1 MSTAQEIKTRA
12 VNLTDEE
19 IDAIR
24 ASIGAAACEFGPD
37 PLELGIEKLSASRDA
52 VWQSEPPTEDG
63 AYWWWEHETHEPR
76 IVHVVKTPDP
86 TIRAVRSGTWVLF
99 LLPKWN
105 RGQWWPIPIVMP
117 PI

>member
-1 MSTAQEIKTRA
+1 MNMRA

-19 IDAIR
+19 IDEIQ
-24 ASIGAAACEFGPD
+24 SCIGTAQAEYGPD
-37 PLELGIEKLSASRDA
+37 AGDDA
-52 VWQSEPPTEDG
+52 VDVKLTAAKSATWQSEPPTEDG
-63 AYWWWEHETHEPR
+63 RYWWREHETHEPR
-76 IVHVVKTPDP
+76 IVHVARTPDP

-99 LLPKWN
+99 LLPQWN